1 MKNLLFAGAVSV
13 GLMLAMA
20 TEANAGH
27 TRHHGYESYSDQ
39 YPSATPR
46 QLQNLRGYENG
57 GYYEWTRMP
66 SHSAAA
72 YGGNSSRARAAATS
86 GPPFIC
92 VRAISDPMAKGFPAG
107 PPCTASWRGDVRS
120 ALKTDEEFHVV
131 DDPEQPKSLR
141 SFSW

>member
-57 GYYEWTRMP
+57 GYYEMDSNAVPFGSRVWWELKQGE
-66 SHSAAA
+66 
-72 YGGNSSRARAAATS
+72 GG
-86 GPPFIC
+86 G
-92 VRAISDPMAKGFPAG
+92 
-107 PPCTASWRGDVRS
+107 
-120 ALKTDEEFHVV
+120 H
-131 DDPEQPKSLR
+131 
-141 SFSW
+141 